1 MFGGQH
7 SEHDAA
13 PMKLRDISAIAEP
26 RIDMRDE
33 ELNRVLGGG
42 MVPGSIKMCIRDS
55 KFLPLCTSFIIYN
68 YFQLFC

>member
-7 SEHDAA
+7 GEHDAA
-13 PMKLRDISAIAEP
+13 PMKLRDISAIDEP

-42 MVPGSIKMCIRDS
+42 MVPAASRSWAVNRESVRVRSPCR
-55 KFLPLCTSFIIYN
+55 
-68 YFQLFC
+68 LF

>member
-1 MFGGQH
+1 MCSSDLQH

-13 PMKLRDISAIAEP
+13 PMKLRDISAIDEP

-42 MVPGSIKMCIRDS
+42 MVKVRLSGRNLS
-55 KFLPLCTSFIIYN
+55 KHIL
-68 YFQLFC
+68 